1 MVCAAS
7 LVLWAAG
14 LVLLGATL
22 VVLPGL
28 ELLVA
33 GLVSAAGLVPRAG
46 ELMIS
51 SADMKALG
59 AEVML

>member
-1 MVCAAS
+1 M
-7 LVLWAAG
+7 LWAAG

-33 GLVSAAGLVPRAG
+33 GLVLSAAALRLWAGDQVLSTAGLEP
-46 ELMIS
+46 
-51 SADMKALG
+51 LG
-59 AEVML
+59 ADVVL

>member
-1 MVCAAS
+1 M
-7 LVLWAAG
+7 LWAAG

-33 GLVSAAGLVPRAG
+33 GLVSAAVLVLRAG
-46 ELMIS
+46 ELMLS

-59 AEVML
+59 AGVLL

>member
-1 MVCAAS
+1 M
-7 LVLWAAG
+7 LWAAG

-33 GLVSAAGLVPRAG
+33 GLVLSDAALLLWAG
-46 ELMIS
+46 DQVLS
-51 SADMKALG
+51 TADMKALG

>member
-1 MVCAAS
+1 M
-7 LVLWAAG
+7 LWAAG

-33 GLVSAAGLVPRAG
+33 GLVSAAALLLWAGDQVLSTAGLEP
-46 ELMIS
+46 
-51 SADMKALG
+51 LG
-59 AEVML
+59 ADVML